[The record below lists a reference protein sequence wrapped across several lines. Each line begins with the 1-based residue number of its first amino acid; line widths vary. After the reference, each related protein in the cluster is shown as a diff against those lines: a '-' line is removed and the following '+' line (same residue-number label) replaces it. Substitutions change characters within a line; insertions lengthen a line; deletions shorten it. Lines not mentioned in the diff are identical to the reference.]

1 VIVFDRVSTTL
12 HKPRRHTVVLDRC
25 SVTFP
30 TDRVVGL
37 LAHPRTGKST
47 VLQLSS
53 GAIEPERGRVRRSG
67 IMSFPVGTASPYNA
81 QLTLREN
88 LVFICRLNGFD
99 PKPVI
104 AFVADFANLGA
115 VLDRKFGAI
124 EKDHRAEFLYSASY
138 AMPFD
143 IYAVDDNLVAGSTDF
158 RARLDELARERME
171 SAGFVIATSA
181 PQVLKKYCTAF
192 FVLKDHTIVE
202 VGSPDE
208 AVAHLGPRPKRG
220 AGADNED
227 GDGEDDAPA
236 AEGDGLLP

>member
-1 VIVFDRVSTTL
+1 MIVFDRVSTTL
-12 HKPRRHTVVLDRC
+12 RKPRRHTVVLERC
-25 SVTFP
+25 SVTVP

-47 VLQLSS
+47 VLQLAS

-67 IMSFPVGTASPYNA
+67 NMSFPVGTASPYNA

-115 VLDRKFGAI
+115 VMDRKFGTI
-124 EKDHRAEFLYSASY
+124 EKDHRTEFLYTASY

-143 IYAVDDNLVAGSTDF
+143 VYGVDDNLFGGSTDF
-158 RARLDELARERME
+158 RGRLDELARERMQ
-171 SAGFVIATSA
+171 SAGFLIATSA
-181 PQVLKKYCTAF
+181 PQVLKKYCEVF
-192 FVLKDHTIVE
+192 FVLKDRGIVE
-202 VGSPDE
+202 VGDPDE

-220 AGADNED
+220 AGAETEED
-227 GDGEDDAPA
+227 EAEEAAPES
-236 AEGDGLLP
+236 EGSPI

>member
-1 VIVFDRVSTTL
+1 MIVFDRVSTTL

-47 VLQLSS
+47 VLQLAS

-104 AFVADFANLGA
+104 AFVADFADLGA
-115 VLDRKFGAI
+115 VMDRKFGAI
-124 EKDHRAEFLYSASY
+124 EKDHRSEFLYSASY

-143 IYAVDDNLVAGSTDF
+143 IYAVDDNLIGGSGDF
-158 RARLDELARERME
+158 RVNLEELCRERMAT
-171 SAGFVIATSA
+171 AGFLVTTSA
-181 PQVLKKYCTAF
+181 PQVLRKYCDAF
-192 FVLKDHTIVE
+192 FVLKDHAIVE
-202 VGSPDE
+202 VASPDE
-208 AVAHLGPRPKRG
+208 AVAYLGPRPKRG
-220 AGADNED
+220 AGSDNDED
-227 GDGEDDAPA
+227 DGEEDAQA
-236 AEGDGLLP
+236 AEGDGLPL